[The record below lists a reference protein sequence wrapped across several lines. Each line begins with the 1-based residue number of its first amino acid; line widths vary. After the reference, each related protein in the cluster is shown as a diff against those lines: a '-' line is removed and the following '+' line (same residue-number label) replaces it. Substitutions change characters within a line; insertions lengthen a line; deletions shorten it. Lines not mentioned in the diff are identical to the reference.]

1 LPNNKKYTDKNKNKK
16 MSSLRVGI
24 FGAGIVGGGVIDLVQ
39 KLNESGRFR
48 MVGATIEIVKVCVKS
63 LDKPRD
69 VNIVETTTIVS
80 DYDQILSD
88 DSINCIVEV
97 MGGVTDAKDVVFG
110 AIKKG
115 KHVITANKALV
126 AAFLPEIQ
134 KLLLEHPTVK

>member
-1 LPNNKKYTDKNKNKK
+1 

>member
-1 LPNNKKYTDKNKNKK
+1 MNP
-16 MSSLRVGI
+16 LRVGI

-39 KLNESGRFR
+39 KLNESGRFE
-48 MVGATIEIVKVCVKS
+48 MVGASIEIVKVCVKS

-69 VNIVETTTIVS
+69 VKVSEKTIIIS

-88 DSINCIVEV
+88 SSINCIVEV
-97 MGGVTDAKDVVFG
+97 MGGVTDAKDVVFA
-110 AIKKG
+110 AIKND